1 MLALGAVLALVLAA
15 CGGDDDDSSSNASA
29 TTAAKSTTTASAGPA
44 TVMVATTSV
53 GKTLVDSKG
62 MTLYALEKDSKDT
75 STCTAGCATAWPP
88 LLVTGKVVVGPGLDD
103 DDYATFTRSDPAGT
117 QVTAY
122 GMPLYTFSGDK
133 APGDTNGKSIP
144 NWYVVGANGK
154 PMENAGSAA
163 TTTTTATSGSSS
175 GIGY

>member
-15 CGGDDDDSSSNASA
+15 CGGDDDDSAGNASA
-29 TTAAKSTTTASAGPA
+29 TTAAATSTTTSGPA

-53 GKTLVDSKG
+53 GKTLVDAKG

-88 LLVTGKVVVGPGLDD
+88 LLVTGSLVVGPGLDKE
-103 DDYATFTRSDPAGT
+103 DYGTFMRSDPAGT

-144 NWYVVGANGK
+144 NWYVVGANGR
-154 PMENAGSAA
+154 PMENAEGA
-163 TTTTTATSGSSS
+163 TTTTTAASSGSSS
-175 GIGY
+175 GVGY